1 LGVPLIERVIR
12 SAIAAGADEFYVVV
26 GHRGST
32 LTNFLHELAPRLDRS
47 ITVIENG
54 NWDKLENGGSV
65 LKARDFLTGP
75 FLLLMADHLLEPDIV
90 RSLISQRPSNGDI
103 ALAVDG
109 DLNNPLADMTDVT
122 RVSHS
127 SGKVTEIGK
136 GLVRFNAFDTG
147 AFYCSDV
154 LFDALEY
161 CDHRGDTSLSAAVSR
176 LADQGRVL
184 AVDVTGRTWI
194 DVDDQAALKK
204 AESLTMKAVRGKMN
218 DGPVST
224 YLNRPLSTL
233 ISRVLSR
240 YPISPNQISLISFLA
255 SAVAAGLFA
264 VGSYPTLIAG
274 GLVAQFASILD
285 GSDGEVARLKYQ
297 GSDYGGWLDSV
308 LDRYA
313 DALLL
318 FGLTWHLF
326 VNGSTDVAFIV
337 GFGSIAGSLVL
348 SYTAQRYDAV
358 RGAKT
363 PGLGSKKGLRLG
375 RDVRVLVILIGA
387 LTNQV
392 LVTLAVI
399 AVTMNLEVIRRLV
412 VGRGH
417 E

>member
-1 LGVPLIERVIR
+1 
-12 SAIAAGADEFYVVV
+12 
-26 GHRGST
+26 
-32 LTNFLHELAPRLDRS
+32 
-47 ITVIENG
+47 
-54 NWDKLENGGSV
+54 
-65 LKARDFLTGP
+65 
-75 FLLLMADHLLEPDIV
+75 
-90 RSLISQRPSNGDI
+90 
-103 ALAVDG
+103 VDG
-109 DLNNPLADMTDVT
+109 DLNNPLVDMTDVT
-122 RVSHS
+122 KVSHR
-127 SGKVTEIGK
+127 SGKVTDIGK
-136 GLVRFNAFDTG
+136 GLARFNAFDTG

-161 CDHRGDTSLSAAVSR
+161 CDHEGDTSLSGAVSR
-176 LADQGRVL
+176 LADQGHVL
-184 AVDVTGRTWI
+184 SVDVTGQTWV
-194 DVDDQAALKK
+194 DVDDPAALTK
-204 AESLTMKAVRGKMN
+204 AESVMMKAVRGKMS

-233 ISRVLSR
+233 LSRVVSR
-240 YPISPNQISLISFLA
+240 YPVSPNQISLVSFLA
-255 SAVAAGLFA
+255 SAAAAGLFA

-274 GLVAQFASILD
+274 GVVAQFASILD

-297 GSDYGGWLDSV
+297 SSEYGGWLDSV

-358 RGAKT
+358 RAAKS

-375 RDVRVLVILIGA
+375 RDVRVLLILVGA

-392 LVTLAVI
+392 LVTLVVI
-399 AVTMNLEVIRRLV
+399 AVTMNLEVVRRLV
-412 VGRGH
+412 VGRRH
-417 E
+417 A